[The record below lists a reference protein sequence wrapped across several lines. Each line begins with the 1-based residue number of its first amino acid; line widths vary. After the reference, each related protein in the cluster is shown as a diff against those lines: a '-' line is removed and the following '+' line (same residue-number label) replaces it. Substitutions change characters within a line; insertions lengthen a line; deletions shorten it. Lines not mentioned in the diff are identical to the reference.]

1 MAVNSAGERGLYT
14 TLDSLPKDI
23 NCDQLGDYLAAA
35 IIDSE
40 DIGVV
45 NDENID
51 LGKSTII

>member
-1 MAVNSAGERGLYT
+1 MYT
-14 TLDSLPKDI
+14 TLDTLPKDI